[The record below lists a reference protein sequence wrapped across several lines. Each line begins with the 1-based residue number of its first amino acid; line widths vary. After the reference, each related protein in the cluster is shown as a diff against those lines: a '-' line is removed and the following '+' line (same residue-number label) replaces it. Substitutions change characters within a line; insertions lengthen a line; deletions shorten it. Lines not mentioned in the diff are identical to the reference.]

1 VLSAPAKDPGTDA
14 GGTGVG
20 TGGGT
25 LDAGSLALLRRAQR
39 DPALVILEG
48 MHALKHAV
56 RFGAQVEVVAS
67 PEPAELARLLARVAP
82 DVTLPVAPG
91 AVEAGTWRALTGGRT
106 LPSPCLAVARR
117 PVVDVATMLAR
128 PSRLLVLEDPRHAGN
143 TGAVVRVAAAADL
156 AGVVVVGELDP
167 WQPAV
172 VRAAAGL
179 HFAVDVVHVHDLDA
193 LDALLA
199 GSTRTVVALDPDGTP
214 IDDVVVPTDAAV
226 VIGTERHG
234 LSDGLRSRA
243 SLRVAI
249 PMQDGV
255 SSLNLATA
263 AAVLAYRP

>member
-1 VLSAPAKDPGTDA
+1 M
-14 GGTGVG
+14 
-20 TGGGT
+20 

-39 DPALVILEG
+39 DPELVLLEG

-56 RFGAQVEVVAS
+56 RFGASIDVVAS
-67 PEPAELARLLARVAP
+67 PDPDELTRLLARLAP
-82 DVTLPVAPG
+82 DIALPETHG
-91 AVEAGTWRALTGGRT
+91 AVEPGVWRALTGGRA

-117 PVVDVATMLAR
+117 PAYDSLVMLAR
-128 PSRLLVLEDPRHAGN
+128 PSRLLVLEEPRHLGN

-156 AGVVVVGELDP
+156 AGVVVVGSLDP
-167 WQPAV
+167 WNPTV

-179 HFAVDVVHVHDLDA
+179 HFAIDVVHLPDLAA

-199 GSTRTVVALDPDGTP
+199 GSGRPLVALDPDGTP
-214 IDDVVVPTDAAV
+214 IDQVDLPGDAAV
-226 VIGTERHG
+226 VLGTERGG
-234 LSDGLRSRA
+234 LSDGMRRRA
-243 SLRVAI
+243 AMSIAI

>member
-1 VLSAPAKDPGTDA
+1 MAAVPM
-14 GGTGVG
+14 
-20 TGGGT
+20 

-39 DPALVILEG
+39 DPAYVLLEG

-56 RFGAQVEVVAS
+56 RFGATVDVVAS

-82 DVTLPVAPG
+82 DVVLPVSPG
-91 AVEAGTWRALTGGRT
+91 GLEPGTWRALTGGRA

-117 PVVDVATMLAR
+117 PTVDVAVMLAR
-128 PSRLLVLEDPRHAGN
+128 PSRLLVLEGPRHAGN
-143 TGAVVRVAAAADL
+143 IGAVVRVAAAADL

-167 WQPAV
+167 WGAGV

-179 HFAVDVVHVHDLDA
+179 HFAVDVVHVPDLAA

-199 GSTRTVVALDPDGTP
+199 GATRPLVALDPDGTP
-214 IDDVVVPTDAAV
+214 LDDADVPHDAAIV
-226 VIGTERHG
+226 LGTERHG
-234 LSDGLRSRA
+234 LTAALHERA
-243 SLRVAI
+243 VLRVAI

-263 AAVLAYRP
+263 AAVIAYRR